1 MSEAKIEYPQKFKD
15 KVFNN
20 LRFAV
25 GDIRLLMSAI
35 ENGRDNVVRYMI
47 EETLDDPD
55 LYISDEILDDGS
67 RRIANARI
75 HTHKMRQE
83 IYNEYME
90 LLTETLDKQHVRRKL
105 LR

>member
-1 MSEAKIEYPQKFKD
+1 MLENKIIYPQEFKD

-20 LRFAV
+20 LRYAV

-35 ENGRDNVVRYMI
+35 ENGRDDAVRYMLEKTLEDPELFVREKI
-47 EETLDDPD
+47 E
-55 LYISDEILDDGS
+55 DDGS
-67 RRIANARI
+67 RKVANARI
-75 HTHKMRQE
+75 HAHKVRQE

-90 LLTETLDKQHVRRKL
+90 LLTETIDNYVGSKL

>member
-1 MSEAKIEYPQKFKD
+1 MKEAKIKYPQEFKD
-15 KVFNN
+15 KCFNN

-35 ENGRDNVVRYMI
+35 ENGRDDAVRYMLEKTLEDPELFVGEKI
-47 EETLDDPD
+47 E
-55 LYISDEILDDGS
+55 DDGS
-67 RRIANARI
+67 RKVANARI
-75 HTHKMRQE
+75 HAHKVRQE

-90 LLTETLDKQHVRRKL
+90 LLTETIDNYVGSKL